1 MAVSQ
6 TWTEPSTYDL
16 GDNDI
21 VPEGDYDG
29 ILSDLLY
36 LGRIVEISLTNKSG
50 GALAIGDVVIVDS
63 ANDNA
68 VTTTTTASLTGIKG
82 VARAGVASDAA
93 GRIAMAGAVTVAT
106 TGTVNPGDYLE
117 TSAVAGKARSA
128 GTAPTGKT
136 FARALTASSGGS
148 CTALLLPAA
157 AEVAGETT
165 GVIKA

>member
-6 TWTEPSTYDL
+6 TRTEPSTYDL
-16 GDNDI
+16 GDNDL
-21 VPEGDYDG
+21 VPETHYDG

-82 VARAGVASDAA
+82 VAREAIASNAA
-93 GRIAMAGAVTVAT
+93 GG
-106 TGTVNPGDYLE
+106 G
-117 TSAVAGKARSA
+117 
-128 GTAPTGKT
+128 
-136 FARALTASSGGS
+136 ARA
-148 CTALLLPAA
+148 
-157 AEVAGETT
+157 
-165 GVIKA
+165 